1 MAYGVAEDNLR
12 LSLSV
17 IADCVNDCMQE
28 RNAWRDLGFRGKRL
42 GPLEVEFDLR
52 SISAAW
58 KPGRATC
65 LVLTLP
71 NWQAVIGRQYEA
83 WDRDRLIIDAAGRGV
98 DACVAIILVVL

>member
-42 GPLEVEFDLR
+42 GPLEVE
-52 SISAAW
+52 SI
-58 KPGRATC
+58 
-65 LVLTLP
+65 
-71 NWQAVIGRQYEA
+71 
-83 WDRDRLIIDAAGRGV
+83 
-98 DACVAIILVVL
+98 